1 MSGVASTLTGL
12 KDIYYAKLTADNA
25 PEGTTAGSA
34 TYGTPKKLGHAISVD
49 MNPTV
54 ETATLY
60 GDNMAVATKTK
71 LKEITI
77 TIDTTDI
84 PLEDRAIILGHTYDS
99 TTGGVS
105 VKGDDAPPYV
115 AIMFEATTADDK
127 SHFYKFYKGK
137 FAPNQQ
143 TIETE
148 GESINWQIPSMEG
161 TFIARA
167 SDGKVYDML
176 DGAVAGSSSLASSWF
191 TSV

>member
-12 KDIYYAKLTADNA
+12 KDIYYAKLTETTAN
-25 PEGTTAGSA
+25 GTTTE
-34 TYGTPKKLGHAISVD
+34 TYDTPVKLGHAISVD
-49 MNPTV
+49 INPNL

-84 PLEDRAIILGHTYDS
+84 PLSDRAILLGHSYNS
-99 TTGGVS
+99 TTGAVT

-115 AIMFEATTADDK
+115 ALLFAATTADDTL
-127 SHFYKFYKGK
+127 HYYKFYKGK
-137 FAPNQQ
+137 FAPGQQ
-143 TIETE
+143 QIETE
-148 GESINWQIPSMEG
+148 GESINWQTPSMEG

-176 DGAVAGSSSLASSWF
+176 DGAVAGSATLASSWF

>member
-12 KDIYYAKLTADNA
+12 KDIYYAKLTADTA
-25 PEGTTAGSA
+25 AEGQTAGST

-49 MNPTV
+49 MNPNV

-60 GDNMAVATKTK
+60 GDNAAVATKTK
-71 LKEITI
+71 LKEITL

-99 TTGGVS
+99 TTGGVT
-105 VKGDDAPPYV
+105 VKGDDAAPYV
-115 AIMFEATTADDK
+115 AIMFEATTADDT

-137 FAPNQQ
+137 FAPTQQ
-143 TIETE
+143 QIETA
-148 GESINWQIPSMEG
+148 GENINWQTPSMEG

-167 SDGKVYDML
+167 SDSKIYDML
-176 DGAVAGSSSLASSWF
+176 DGANSGSSTLASNWF